1 MVRFCP
7 LFSGSK
13 GNCTY
18 IGCGGK
24 GLLVDIGSSTKS
36 VEAALCDQGVDP
48 QSICGL
54 LITHE
59 HADHVSSI
67 KSFLKKHPVPVILS
81 EGTAHT
87 LTLAGKLPENA
98 QLILIDKEEV
108 EVAGFCIR
116 RFATMHDCF
125 GSSGYIITAP
135 EGKKVAVCTDL
146 GVMTDGVRK
155 ALCGCHLVML
165 ESNHDVTM
173 LQQGSYPYILKQRIL
188 SENGHLSNTACACE
202 LPYLIK
208 NGTKRIVLAHLS
220 QENNRPELARRA
232 AVAALLDKGYIEG
245 KDYLLYIAPPRQ
257 GLPIIL

>member
-13 GNCTY
+13 GNCTF

-24 GLLVDIGSSTKS
+24 GLLVDIGCSTKS
-36 VEAALCDQGVDP
+36 VEAALLDQGVDP
-48 QSICGL
+48 NCICAL

-87 LTLAGKLPENA
+87 LELNGKLPPNT
-98 QLILIDKEEV
+98 QVLHIDKAPVVV
-108 EVAGFCIR
+108 EGFEIT

-125 GSSGYIITAP
+125 GSSGYCITTP
-135 EGKKVAVCTDL
+135 EGKRVAVCTDL
-146 GVMTDGVRK
+146 GVVTDSVRA
-155 ALCGCHLVML
+155 ALLGCELVML
-165 ESNHDVTM
+165 ESNHDVTL

-188 SENGHLSNTACACE
+188 GENGHLSNTACACE
-202 LPYLIK
+202 LANLIQ
-208 NGTKRIVLAHLS
+208 NGTSRIVLAHLS
-220 QENNRPELARRA
+220 QENNRPELARRS
-232 AVAALLDKGYIEG
+232 AVAALLDKGYCEG
-245 KDYLLYIAPPRQ
+245 KDYLLYIAPPKQ
-257 GLPIIL
+257 GAPIIL

>member
-18 IGCGGK
+18 IGSSGK
-24 GLLVDIGSSTKS
+24 GLLVDIGNSTRS

-48 QSICGL
+48 GSICAL

-87 LTLAGKLPENA
+87 LTLSGKLPENA
-98 QLILIDKEEV
+98 QIIHIDKEEV
-108 EVAGFCIR
+108 AVAGFSIR

-125 GSSGYIITAP
+125 GSSGYTIGTP
-135 EGKKVAVCTDL
+135 EGKCVAVCTDL
-146 GVMTDGVRK
+146 GVMTDSVRR
-155 ALCGCHLVML
+155 ALLGCDLVMI

-188 SENGHLSNTACACE
+188 SENGHLSNTACAAE
-202 LPYLIK
+202 LPELIK
-208 NGTKRIVLAHLS
+208 NGTTRIVLAHLS

-232 AVAALLDKGYIEG
+232 AVAALLDKGYTEG
-245 KDYLLYIAPPRQ
+245 KDYLLYVASPRQ
-257 GLPIIL
+257 GVPIIM